1 MTKLWGGRFA
11 AEPNAQM
18 QALND
23 SIGFDIQL
31 YAEDIAG
38 SMAYVGALA
47 QATIL
52 TAAEAEAIQRGLQQV
67 LAEFEDNTFVLKDGD
82 EDIHTAVER
91 RLGELIGAVAGK
103 LHTGRSRNDQV
114 ATDVKRWILTT
125 CQHVQ
130 AQIRVVQ
137 TALVQVAEA
146 HLSTVM
152 PGYTH
157 FQLAQPI
164 TAAHWLMSFF
174 WMLQRDFERLGDC
187 YRRTLESPL
196 GSSALAGTPYP
207 IDRQQLAENMG
218 FATVTQNSYDA
229 VSDRDSVAEFLFAA
243 SLLMTHLSRF
253 GEDVMIYSNPAFG
266 FIQLPDAYS
275 TGSSLMPQKRNPD
288 PLELTRGKTG
298 RVIGNLTGF
307 LTTLKGLPSGYNK
320 DLQEDKEAMFDTART
335 LDLILPMLAGFLIQM
350 ELVPAKMRAALDESL
365 LATELADYL
374 VTKGVPFREAHHLV
388 GQIVQAAD
396 IQRVTLSQ
404 LPLSTYQQISPIF
417 EPDVYDWLNFESAV
431 QKRTV
436 IGGTGVVAQQL
447 QKAKEIL
454 AWVSD

>member
-11 AEPNAQM
+11 VEPNAQM

-38 SMAYVGALA
+38 SMAYVEALA

-52 TAAEAEAIQRGLQQV
+52 TSAEAEAIQHGLQQV
-67 LAEFEDNTFVLKDGD
+67 LAEFEDKTFVLKDGD

-130 AQIRVVQ
+130 AQIRAVQ
-137 TALVQVAEA
+137 TALVQIAEA

-218 FATVTQNSYDA
+218 FAAVTQNSYDA

-335 LDLILPMLAGFLIQM
+335 LDLILPMLAGFLTQM

-374 VTKGVPFREAHHLV
+374 VTKGLPFREAHHLV

-404 LPLSTYQQISPIF
+404 LPLSTYQQISAIF
-417 EPDVYDWLNFESAV
+417 EQDVYDWLNFESAV

-436 IGGTGVVAQQL
+436 IGGTGAVAQQL